1 MADSVSSL
9 GSDGER
15 ARAGVQGSLAVTNAS
30 GDAPPDVSVL
40 ERNSY
45 IIIGLLGGTIVL
57 LAVLGTLVVRAQRQ
71 ERAKGYA
78 PVGREVAERCGRY
91 D

>member
-1 MADSVSSL
+1 MTDSVSSL

-15 ARAGVQGSLAVTNAS
+15 TRAGVQGSLAVTDAS
-30 GDAPPDVSVL
+30 GDAPAGVSVL

-45 IIIGLLGGTIVL
+45 IIIGLLGGIVL
-57 LAVLGTLVVRAQRQ
+57 LAVLGTLVVHAQRQ

-78 PVGREVAERCGRY
+78 LVGRVVAERCGRY